1 MDPATVCIDKA
12 VFFSRPAKIGMSDGI
27 PGPLRS
33 CGRHLRKL
41 HPYASPESANLLATA
56 SGYIGELARARVGRQ
71 HK

>member
-1 MDPATVCIDKA
+1 
-12 VFFSRPAKIGMSDGI
+12 MSDGI